1 MILKINFL
9 AKSTSRFQNK
19 YMNIIKKTAAA
30 FVFFAVLTFSAYCDK
45 INAAFLSIENMNKN
59 PGYDY
64 LQGIVEGLFMYDL
77 STSND
82 LILTERADIENVLEE
97 QKLKFSGIIE
107 DKDTGKQFGEIIGA
121 DFLLSGGYV
130 FLGEDLLINMKAVNV
145 TTGNA
150 TAFSARG
157 YTENTIH
164 ELAEQVIFA
173 LTGEAVEIVSEEGKR
188 SIISMR
194 DESPGEIHLYSFI
207 QNSEIFL
214 DGEFA
219 GYTTGN
225 GRTAI
230 ILDDISPGIHKIRT
244 HLNNS
249 FGVIDLPEF
258 TFRDWEEE
266 FEVKPGKKIILRDG
280 TRHFNDLIY
289 DHIYLVWEGFKVN
302 KSDNS
307 PVQRIY
313 SKSFT
318 DRTGEEVSIELS
330 VLAEPAG
337 ENYLF
342 KVQYEYNGEKNSY
355 EIVPEKGKD
364 TVFEKNIGKTNFKL
378 KINDR
383 YEGRYEIDCT
393 VKRTDIKQNMFR
405 DKN

>member
-1 MILKINFL
+1 M
-9 AKSTSRFQNK
+9 R
-19 YMNIIKKTAAA
+19 IIKKTAAA
-30 FVFFAVLTFSAYCDK
+30 VILFTVLTVSAYSDK
-45 INAAFLSIENMNKN
+45 INAAFLSIENMNRN

-77 STSND
+77 SVSEG
-82 LILTERADIENVLEE
+82 LVLTERSDIENVLNE
-97 QKLKFSGIIE
+97 QKLKLAGII
-107 DKDTGKQFGEIIGA
+107 DDRDAGMHFGEIIGA
-121 DFLLSGGYV
+121 DYLLSGGYV
-130 FLGEDLLINMKAVNV
+130 FLGEDLLINIKAVNV
-145 TTGNA
+145 ATGKA

-164 ELAEQVIFA
+164 ELAEQVLFA
-173 LTGEAVEIVSEEGKR
+173 LTGEAVEVVSDAGKR

-194 DESPGEIHLYSFI
+194 DESPGEIHLFSFI
-207 QNSEIFL
+207 QNAEIFL
-214 DGEFA
+214 DGEFS

-230 ILDDISPGIHKIRT
+230 VLDDISPGIHKLRT
-244 HLNNS
+244 HLNSS

-289 DHIYLVWEGFKVN
+289 DHIYLVWEGFKID
-302 KSDNS
+302 KTESS

-313 SKSFT
+313 EKSFT
-318 DRTGEEVSIELS
+318 DRNGDSINIELS
-330 VLAEPAG
+330 ILAEP
-337 ENYLF
+337 ENDYYLF
-342 KVQYEYNGEKNSY
+342 KVKYKYNSDVSSF
-355 EIVPEKGKD
+355 EIIPEKEKD
-364 TVFEKNIGKTNFKL
+364 TVFEKEIGKTGIKIN
-378 KINDR
+378 INDR

-405 DKN
+405 KKS